1 MKWQYKII
9 PNKEPHR
16 VYIGDPS
23 ELTKFGEQ
31 GWELIAVVKTP
42 KTEDRY
48 EWIFKR
54 PVEPS

>member
-1 MKWQYKII
+1 MKWEYKMIS
-9 PNKEPHR
+9 KEPHR
-16 VYIGDPS
+16 MYAGVPNELAKAGGD
-23 ELTKFGEQ
+23 